1 MKHYAHIQQFILY
14 SVMHLMFE
22 FYKLLLSG
30 DYRLMMNFENEA
42 HIVDVQAKHVAL
54 WAINKKLYI
63 H

>member
-54 WAINKKLYI
+54 
-63 H
+63 